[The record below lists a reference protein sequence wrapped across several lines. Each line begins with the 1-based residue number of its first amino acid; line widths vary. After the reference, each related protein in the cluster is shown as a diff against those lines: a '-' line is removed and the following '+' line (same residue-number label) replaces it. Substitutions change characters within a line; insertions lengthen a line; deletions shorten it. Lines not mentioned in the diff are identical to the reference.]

1 MSAEWH
7 FKELRPG
14 DKDRQPTQGEF
25 FATDAISSVA
35 EALVRESVQNSLDAG
50 RESSGQ
56 PVRVR
61 FYLATGEHALP
72 AAKAR
77 KYFQDGWKHFTAE
90 GNGLD
95 DVPETGAACP
105 FLVVEDF
112 ETTGLTGKVNQ
123 WRHAPGEKNSFYYF
137 FRTEGRSGK
146 GEEDRGRWGIG
157 KYVFPRSSRINAF
170 VAVTVRADDE
180 KRYLMGQAV
189 LKSHTVGK
197 KYFTPDGD
205 YGRPNGDGLVLPVG
219 ERGFIEQFSKEF
231 RLERSNEPGLSVVV
245 PWVDEEI
252 TAQTLLRAVVE
263 DYFFPIL
270 TGDLCVTV
278 ATGASEIEITKN
290 SLGATS
296 QSLGEDFAKKMLPL
310 LQLANW
316 AREYAT
322 AEVVRLKPANPDR
335 PKWESSLIP
344 TELVPGLREKFRAGE
359 KLAVEVPLTVRQRN
373 VPDRES
379 FFRIYLTNDG
389 SDDCAPVFIRDG
401 IIISDV
407 HGKWAQGVRSLV
419 VVEHSALAKLLG
431 DSENPAHTQ
440 WQKDREHFRH
450 KYFYGKS
457 YIDFVTQSVAMFVR
471 YLNESD
477 QQPDKDLLREI
488 FSIPKKPESAEP
500 KEKSRP
506 RKRNKG
512 EVVIDI
518 PKVEPTKRRFT
529 LSKVAGGFTVTRGA
543 EGAPVPDALEIAV
556 AYDRRRGSPLKKYSA
571 SDFKLGEKPITV
583 EAEGLIVEERTL
595 NRMVVKV
602 TQAEFRLVVTGFDEN
617 RDLFVDVDVRKE
629 AGNDPET

>member
-35 EALVRESVQNSLDAG
+35 EALVRESIQNSLDAG
-50 RESSGQ
+50 IESSGG

-61 FYLATGEHALP
+61 FYLANGAHALP
-72 AAKAR
+72 AQKAR
-77 KYFQDGWKHFTAE
+77 KFFQDGWKHFIAD

-95 DVPETGAACP
+95 DIPETGATCP

-123 WRHAPGEKNSFYYF
+123 WRHTPGEKNSFYYF

-170 VAVTVRADDE
+170 IAVTVRADDE

-205 YGRPNGDGLVLPVG
+205 YGRPNCDGLVLPVG

-231 RLERSNEPGLSVVV
+231 RLKRTNELGLSVVV
-245 PWVDEEI
+245 PWVDEEF

-270 TGDLCVTV
+270 TGGLSVTV
-278 ATGASEIEITKN
+278 ATGDSEIEVSRD
-290 SLGATS
+290 SLGTTS
-296 QSLGEDFAKKMLPL
+296 QTLGDEFAKKMLPL

-316 AREYAT
+316 AHERT
-322 AEVVRLKPANPDR
+322 TTEVVRLKPASSDR
-335 PKWESSLIP
+335 PKWESALIP
-344 TELVPGLREKFRAGE
+344 PELVAGLREKLRTGE
-359 KLAVEVPLTVRQRN
+359 KLAIEVPLTVRERG

-419 VVEHSALAKLLG
+419 VIEHSALAKLLG

-450 KYFYGKS
+450 KYLYGKS

-500 KEKSRP
+500 KEKSKP

-512 EVVIDI
+512 EVVKPD
-518 PKVEPTKRRFT
+518 PKVETKKRRYT
-529 LSKVAGGFTVTRGA
+529 LSKVASGFTITKGPPGSAIPA
-543 EGAPVPDALEIAV
+543 ELEIAV
-556 AYDRRRGSPLKKYSA
+556 AYDRRRGSALGKYFSA
-571 SDFKLGEKPITV
+571 DFKMSEAPITV
-583 EAEGLIVEERTL
+583 EVTGASVAEKQL
-595 NRMVVKV
+595 NRLVVKV
-602 TQAEFRLVVTGFDEN
+602 TQPDFTVTVTGFDEN
-617 RDLFVDVDVRKE
+617 RDLFVDVDAKE
-629 AGNDPET
+629 ASNDSQT